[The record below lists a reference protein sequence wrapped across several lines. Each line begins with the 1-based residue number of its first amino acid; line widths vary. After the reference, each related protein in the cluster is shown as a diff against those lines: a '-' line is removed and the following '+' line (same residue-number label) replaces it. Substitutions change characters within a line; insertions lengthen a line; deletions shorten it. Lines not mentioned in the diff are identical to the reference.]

1 MICSN
6 QKQEIN
12 DRKAVVK
19 MVNFFEQLRRFLGS
33 PESSSPDQSSDP
45 IQAKAPIPES
55 EMGLVLQRGG
65 EQWVLEKAPDRLT
78 VALKSNP
85 PSGWDKDLPSL
96 ASRPIAANFSELT
109 VDPQTLETAITSAR
123 NSQDVA
129 FASHVYQI
137 KNAPGTYTYL
147 SNEITIQWSETS
159 DKATRNALIQQYGLR
174 EIKPVDTLP
183 HTWVY
188 QLTEN
193 APENPIKIANRLM
206 ASPAVVVAEPNL
218 IIPSQPMYRP
228 RDGFYSQQWYLNH
241 NGGNTLATG
250 SHIDAERAWDMTRG
264 DRSIVVAVADDAMD
278 LNHPDFQGLGKI
290 VAPKD
295 FKGQDFIPQP
305 EGLVENHGTSC
316 AGVAIAEENG
326 SGIVGVAPG
335 CSLMPV
341 RTTGFL
347 DDNSIEQLFDWC
359 ASRGAAVISCS
370 WGPAAVNFPLSLR
383 QNAALTKAA
392 TQGRQG
398 KGCVIV
404 FASGN
409 ANRPIN
415 DTVYE
420 QGWPNNV
427 ISGNTRWLAGFPVH
441 PNVIAVS
448 ACSSLSKKAI
458 YSNWGKE
465 IAVCAPSNNAPP
477 GIWLQQTG
485 FIPTPPAVTSSTP
498 GLGVFTTDR
507 VGGAGYGTGDFTGTF
522 GGTSSACPIV
532 AGVAALVL
540 SANPNLTAA
549 QVKQILISNTD
560 KITDLDP
567 DPQFGF
573 RKGTYDSSGHSQWFG
588 YGKVNA
594 YKAVL
599 AAVRSRPTPV
609 SVSRWIQRQN
619 YVSAT
624 ISDYDS
630 RGISSSIYVSETNPL
645 RDIQVT
651 IDIDHSF
658 LGDIQVNLISP
669 NNKTILLQN
678 RSLGRQ
684 TRLQHTYTSSERPLL
699 KDLVNVSIKGV
710 WKLQV
715 IDYALGNTGTLRGWV
730 LTLGI

>member
-1 MICSN
+1 M
-6 QKQEIN
+6 
-12 DRKAVVK
+12 VK
-19 MVNFFEQLRRFLGS
+19 FFEQLWRSLGS
-33 PESSSPDQSSDP
+33 QPSSPSDESPDPVQPQSR
-45 IQAKAPIPES
+45 IPES
-55 EMGLVLQRGG
+55 EIGLVLQRGG
-65 EQWVLEKAPDRLT
+65 EPLVLEKASDRLT
-78 VALKSNP
+78 VSPKSNT
-85 PSGWDKDLPSL
+85 SSDWAKDLPSL
-96 ASRPIAANFSELT
+96 ATRPIAPKLSELT
-109 VDPQTLETAITSAR
+109 VDPQSLETAITSAR
-123 NSQDVA
+123 HSQDVA

-147 SNEITIQWSETS
+147 SNEITIQWSPTS
-159 DKATRNALIQQYGLR
+159 DKPTRNALIQRYGLR
-174 EIKPVDTLP
+174 ELKPVETLP
-183 HTWVY
+183 DTWVY
-188 QLTEN
+188 QLTEKST
-193 APENPIKIANRLM
+193 ENPIKIANRLI
-206 ASPAVVVAEPNL
+206 ASPAVIAAEPNL

-228 RDGFYSQQWYLNH
+228 TDGSYRQQWYLNH
-241 NGGNTLATG
+241 SGGNYLATG

-264 DRSIVVAVADDAMD
+264 DRSIVVAVADDAID

-290 VAPKD
+290 VAPRD
-295 FKGQDFIPQP
+295 FKDRDFIPQP
-305 EGLVENHGTSC
+305 GGLVENHGTSC

-347 DDNSIEQLFDWC
+347 DDNSMEQLFEWC

-383 QNAALTKAA
+383 QRAAIAKAA

-427 ISGNTRWLAGFPVH
+427 ISGNTQWLAGFPVH
-441 PNVIAVS
+441 PDVIAVS
-448 ACSSLSKKAI
+448 ACSSLNKKAI

-540 SANPNLTAA
+540 SANPDLTAA

-573 RKGTYDSSGHSQWFG
+573 RKGSYDAQGHSEWFG

-594 YKAVL
+594 YKAVS
-599 AAVRSRPTPV
+599 AAVRSRPIPPT
-609 SVSRWIQRQN
+609 VSRWIQRQN
-619 YVSAT
+619 YASVA
-624 ISDYDS
+624 IRDYDS
-630 RGISSSIYVSETNPL
+630 RGISSSIYISESNSL

-651 IDIDHSF
+651 VAIDHSF
-658 LGDIQVNLISP
+658 LGDIQVSLIAP
-669 NNKTILLQN
+669 NNTTILLQN
-678 RSLGRQ
+678 RTLGQQ
-684 TRLQHTYTSSERPLL
+684 TQLQHTYTSSERPLL
-699 KDLVNVSIKGV
+699 KDLVNLSVRGV

>member
-1 MICSN
+1 
-6 QKQEIN
+6 
-12 DRKAVVK
+12 
-19 MVNFFEQLRRFLGS
+19 
-33 PESSSPDQSSDP
+33 
-45 IQAKAPIPES
+45 
-55 EMGLVLQRGG
+55 MGLVLQRGG
-65 EQWVLEKAPDRLT
+65 EALVLEKAPDRLT

-441 PNVIAVS
+441 PNIIAVS

-540 SANPNLTAA
+540 SANPDLTAA

-599 AAVRSRPTPV
+599 AAVRSRPTPPT
-609 SVSRWIQRQN
+609 VSRWIQRQN
-619 YVSAT
+619 YASVA
-624 ISDYDS
+624 IRDYDS

-651 IDIDHSF
+651 VDIDHSF
-658 LGDIQVNLISP
+658 LGDIEVNLIAP
-669 NNKTILLQN
+669 NNTKILLQN
-678 RSLGRQ
+678 RTLGRQ
-684 TRLQHTYTSSERPLL
+684 TRLQHTYTSSERPIL
-699 KDLVNVSIKGV
+699 KDLGYVSIKGV

>member
-1 MICSN
+1 M
-6 QKQEIN
+6 
-12 DRKAVVK
+12 VK
-19 MVNFFEQLRRFLGS
+19 VFEQLWRFLGS
-33 PESSSPDQSSDP
+33 QLSSPPDRSSDP
-45 IQAKAPIPES
+45 VQAKSGIPES
-55 EMGLVLQRGG
+55 EIGLVLQRGG
-65 EQWVLEKAPDRLT
+65 QELVLEKASDRLT
-78 VALKSNP
+78 VSPKSNM
-85 PSGWDKDLPSL
+85 SSDWAKDLPSL
-96 ASRPIAANFSELT
+96 ATRPIAPKLSELT
-109 VDPQTLETAITSAR
+109 VDPQSLETAITSAR

-137 KNAPGTYTYL
+137 KNSPGTYTYL
-147 SNEITIQWSETS
+147 SNEITIQWSPTS
-159 DKATRNALIQQYGLR
+159 NAQTRRGPIQKYGLR
-174 EIKPVDTLP
+174 EVKPVETLP
-183 HTWVY
+183 NTWVY
-188 QLTEN
+188 QLTEKST
-193 APENPIKIANRLM
+193 ENPIKIANRLI
-206 ASPAVVVAEPNL
+206 ASPVVLTAEPNL

-228 RDGFYSQQWYLNH
+228 TDGSYRQQWYLNH
-241 NGGNTLATG
+241 NGGNYLATG
-250 SHIDAERAWDMTRG
+250 SHIDAERAWDLTRG
-264 DRSIVVAVADDAMD
+264 DRSIVVAVADDAID

-295 FKGQDFIPQP
+295 FKDRDFIPQP
-305 EGLVENHGTSC
+305 GGLVENHGTSC

-347 DDNSIEQLFDWC
+347 DDNSMEQLFDWC

-415 DTVYE
+415 DTVNE
-420 QGWPNNV
+420 QGWPSNV

-441 PNVIAVS
+441 PDVIAVS

-485 FIPTPPAVTSSTP
+485 FIQTPPAVTRATP

-540 SANPNLTAA
+540 SANPDLTAA

-560 KITDLDP
+560 KIVDSDP

-573 RKGTYDSSGHSQWFG
+573 RKGSYDSRGHSEWFG

-594 YKAVL
+594 YKAVA
-599 AAVRSRPTPV
+599 AAVRSRPTPPR
-609 SVSRWIQRQN
+609 VSRWIQRQN
-619 YVSAT
+619 YASVT
-624 ISDYDS
+624 IRDYDS
-630 RGISSSIYVSETNPL
+630 RGISSSIYISESNSL

-651 IDIDHSF
+651 VDIDHSF
-658 LGDIQVNLISP
+658 LGDIQVRLIAP

-678 RSLGRQ
+678 RTLGQQ

-699 KDLVNVSIKGV
+699 QDLVNLSVKGV

>member
-1 MICSN
+1 M
-6 QKQEIN
+6 
-12 DRKAVVK
+12 VK
-19 MVNFFEQLRRFLGS
+19 FFEQLRRFLGS
-33 PESSSPDQSSDP
+33 QGSSSPDQSSDP

-55 EMGLVLQRGG
+55 EIGLVLQRGG
-65 EQWVLEKAPDRLT
+65 EQWVLEKVPDRLT
-78 VALKSNP
+78 VALKSNTA
-85 PSGWDKDLPSL
+85 SGWDKDLPSL
-96 ASRPIAANFSELT
+96 TSRPIATNFSELT
-109 VDPQTLETAITSAR
+109 VDPQSLETAITSAR

-174 EIKPVDTLP
+174 EVKPVETLA

-188 QLTEN
+188 QLTEK
-193 APENPIKIANRLM
+193 ATENPIKIANRLM

-228 RDGFYSQQWYLNH
+228 TDGFYSQQWYLNH
-241 NGGNTLATG
+241 NGGNALASG
-250 SHIDAERAWDMTRG
+250 SHIDAERAWDITRG

-295 FKGQDFIPQP
+295 FKSQDFIPQP

-316 AGVAIAEENG
+316 AGVAVAEENG

-383 QNAALTKAA
+383 QSAALTKAA

-485 FIPTPPAVTSSTP
+485 FIPTPPAVTSPTP

-532 AGVAALVL
+532 AGAAALVL
-540 SANPNLTAA
+540 SANPDLTAA

-560 KITDLDP
+560 KITDPDP

-573 RKGTYDSSGHSQWFG
+573 RKGTYDSRGHSEWFG

-599 AAVRSRPTPV
+599 AAVRSRPTPA

-619 YVSAT
+619 YASVP

-630 RGISSSIYVSETNPL
+630 RGISSSIYVSETNAL

-651 IDIDHSF
+651 VDIDHSF
-658 LGDIQVNLISP
+658 LGDIQVNLIAP
-669 NNKTILLQN
+669 NNKMILLQN
-678 RSLGRQ
+678 RTLGRQ
-684 TRLQHTYTSSERPLL
+684 TQLQHTYTSSERPLL
-699 KDLVNVSIKGV
+699 KDFVNLSIKGV